1 MKCLAVQCIYKLLMV
16 GFGFSVGDFIAGINT
31 LIDIVHSLSDTNGA
45 QADYKEL
52 GSELQSL
59 KSGLD
64 GVKALPTDPTQTTEF
79 SALHAAVENCR
90 ACVERFVRRN
100 SKFKSL
106 ENIPGKKWSLATL
119 KECGRKVQW
128 AIWKKNDVENFR
140 GRVQWH
146 TGAIGMLLATIQA

>member
-1 MKCLAVQCIYKLLMV
+1 MV
-16 GFGFSVGDFIAGINT
+16 GFGISVGDFIAGINT

-64 GVKALPTDPTQTTEF
+64 GIEALSPDLAQTTEF
-79 SALHAAVENCR
+79 STLIAAVEKCR
-90 ACVERFVRRN
+90 ACVENFVQWN

-106 ENIPGKKWSLATL
+106 EATPGKKWSLAKL
-119 KECGRKVQW
+119 KKRGRGVQW
-128 AIWKKNDVENFR
+128 AVWKKDDVERFR
-140 GRVQWH
+140 GQVQSH
-146 TGAIGMLLATIQA
+146 TGAIGMLLSILQM

>member
-1 MKCLAVQCIYKLLMV
+1 MV
-16 GFGFSVGDFIAGINT
+16 GFGISVGDFIAGINT

-52 GSELQSL
+52 GNELQSL

-64 GVKALPTDPTQTTEF
+64 GIEALSPDATQTTEL
-79 SALHAAVENCR
+79 SALKTAVENCR

-106 ENIPGKKWSLATL
+106 ESTPGKKWSLATL
-119 KECGRKVQW
+119 KNCGREVQW
-128 AIWKKNDVENFR
+128 AIWKKNDVEKFR
-140 GRVQWH
+140 GRIRYH
-146 TGAIGMLLATIQA
+146 TGAIGMLLATLQV